1 MTFTFFVDMKQV
13 LYRCYFIL
21 LSLVAYQLS
30 MAQVDTTTYDFG
42 DFGGIIYLDSLVVT
56 ATRSGF
62 DVDDFVAM
70 VKNDESFY
78 QAFRNLRF
86 LSYLSK
92 NDIEM
97 FDKKGLSK
105 THYKSSSQ
113 QLAEGLCREMIF
125 SDTEVVGKFYK
136 RKGYYKYYTAKLYDR
151 LFFTHQRHCEKSKAI
166 EKDKASKGM
175 SKHVQE
181 LKKLIFKP
189 GSKADIP
196 IIGNRTAIFDP
207 AMTPYYDF
215 KISSKQYHSGQD
227 CYVFTAVVKEAFQEK
242 KKDKTVIKFL
252 ETYFDKS
259 TFQVIARNY
268 QLAYSGALFDFDVK
282 MKIELVQL
290 NGAYAP
296 EYIFYDGFWDVPGK
310 KPEISKFSIRFYDFK

>member
-1 MTFTFFVDMKQV
+1 MTFTFFVDMKRF
-13 LYRCYFIL
+13 LLRFYFLMLSIL
-21 LSLVAYQLS
+21 GSHLS

-42 DFGGIIYLDSLVVT
+42 DFGGIVYLDSLVVT

-62 DVDDFVAM
+62 NVDDFVSM
-70 VKNDESFY
+70 VRNDESFY
-78 QAFRNLRF
+78 LAFRNLRF
-86 LSYLSK
+86 LSYLSE

-97 FDKKGLSK
+97 FAKNGEAKAHYQSK
-105 THYKSSSQ
+105 TQ
-113 QLAEGLCREMIF
+113 QLAEGLCREMNVL
-125 SDTEVVGKFYK
+125 DTEVEGKFYK
-136 RKGYYKYYTAKLYDR
+136 RKGDYKYYTAKLYDR
-151 LFFTHQRHCEKSKAI
+151 LFFTPKRHCETSRAVGKENA
-166 EKDKASKGM
+166 AKGM

-207 AMTPYYDF
+207 EMAPYYDF
-215 KISSKQYHSGQD
+215 KISSRQYRAGQD

-282 MKIELVQL
+282 MEIELIQL
-290 NGAYAP
+290 NGEYAP
-296 EYIFYDGFWDVPGK
+296 EYIRYDGFWDVPGK
-310 KPEISKFSIRFYDFK
+310 KPEISKFSTRFYEFK